1 MKLVKNGEIGVL
13 VDASYIET
21 LKTPESIEDEIVRI
35 TLSDFDPVVRD
46 NNTVVD
52 PLEYVDY
59 LNQRKQSVMAKQVER
74 SIIPT
79 PKPVEVTNTDS
90 KALGLELE
98 IERRNVVIAKLLK
111 IAKSS
116 ESNTTN
122 VVETLEESEPVFYNG
137 TIDYEFNGGNTSIK
151 GPIRSVIVNV
161 SNGQKVSVFANIAM
175 ARGLFSDDK
184 ARELSD
190 ELYGEGMYDLF
201 LKNLGGNAD
210 NGDSDSSE

>member
-74 SIIPT
+74 PIIPT
-79 PKPVEVTNTDS
+79 PKPVVVTDTNTNTNTNTNTDS

-98 IERRNVVIAKLLK
+98 IERRNVMIAKLLK
-111 IAKSS
+111 IAKASG
-116 ESNTTN
+116 SNT
-122 VVETLEESEPVFYNG
+122 
-137 TIDYEFNGGNTSIK
+137 NGGNTSIK

-201 LKNLGGNAD
+201 LKNLGGNVD